1 MMKQDIKNL
10 KKQITYRCS
19 YTGTK
24 ETDLFY
30 KRIFLQRLDSF
41 TYSDLNQISNLF
53 IDLSDLDIFNILTRK
68 NISLKKYKRLFK
80 KLMND

>member
-1 MMKQDIKNL
+1 MKQDIKNL
-10 KKQITYRCS
+10 KKQITYRCL

-24 ETDLFY
+24 ETDLLY
-30 KRIFLQRLDSF
+30 KNIFLKKINNF

-53 IDLSDLDIFNILTRK
+53 MNLSDPEIFMILKCKK
-68 NISLKKYKRLFK
+68 NPPVKLKKLFI

>member
-41 TYSDLNQISNLF
+41 TYSDLYQISNLF
-53 IDLSDLDIFNILTRK
+53 INLSDPEIFIILTGKK
-68 NISLKKYKRLFK
+68 NPPKKLKKLFK
-80 KLMND
+80 KLMNA